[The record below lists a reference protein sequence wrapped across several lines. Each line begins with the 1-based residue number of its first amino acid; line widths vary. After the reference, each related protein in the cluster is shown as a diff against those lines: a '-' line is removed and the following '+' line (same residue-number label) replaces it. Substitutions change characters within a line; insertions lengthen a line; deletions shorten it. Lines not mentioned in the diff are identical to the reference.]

1 MSLHEVSEA
10 AKIMQEAADPEAN
23 IIFGTVID
31 PKFSGSVKVTVIAT
45 GFVHGAPRRTVVREA
60 PVVESAPPVHA
71 AQVAQVGHVPH
82 VPHVAHVE
90 PVREPEPRRP
100 ERYFRRGINEPL
112 EFDANDDGFT
122 PNFGKMKDDLDVP
135 AFLRKQMD

>member
-10 AKIMQEAADPEAN
+10 AKIVQEAADPDAN

-45 GFVHGAPRRTVVREA
+45 GFVHGGHRRVPVRE
-60 PVVESAPPVHA
+60 PVVESVSLPPQALVESAP
-71 AQVAQVGHVPH
+71 
-82 VPHVAHVE
+82 
-90 PVREPEPRRP
+90 EPEPRRP
-100 ERYFRRGINEPL
+100 ERYFRRGAGEPL

-122 PNFGKMKDDLDVP
+122 PNFSKMKDDLDVP